1 MMLAF
6 RRRHDAPA
14 GPVTPLVVL
23 SQSNTTTQQRATK
36 NRRASG
42 GIYLAAAAAAA
53 AAAANTYAASARHS
67 IRPAVPRARPENLAL
82 LAPPS
87 GNTRENN
94 INFVLAILYYRI
106 PRSSI
111 SLLRLLVNAES

>member
-42 GIYLAAAAAAA
+42 GIYLAAAA